1 MNLSDAEVFAGV
13 RELALES
20 KAGGPAVLARLIENQ
35 NLDLGFD
42 ARVKNAH
49 HLYNSQYR
57 GWGRRARRQPSV

>member
-1 MNLSDAEVFAGV
+1 MNLSDAEVSAGA

-35 NLDLGFD
+35 KFDFGFD

-49 HLYNSQYR
+49 RLYNSQYR
-57 GWGRRARRQPSV
+57 GWGRRARRESSV